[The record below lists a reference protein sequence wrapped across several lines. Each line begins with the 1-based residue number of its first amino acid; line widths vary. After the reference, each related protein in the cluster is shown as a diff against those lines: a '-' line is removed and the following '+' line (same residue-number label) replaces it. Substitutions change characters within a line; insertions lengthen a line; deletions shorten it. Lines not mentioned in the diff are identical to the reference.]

1 MPYIDITPPPGLRA
15 AGTKYQSK
23 GYYRTSDLVRWEAG
37 ALRPIGGWRNR
48 ADTLLTGVSRAVITW
63 SDNDNQS
70 WIGVGTHSN
79 LYTITRGGAVD
90 DITPAGFTAGRVNS
104 VSGGGYGSGPYGSG
118 IYGAPTADSTNV
130 LPASVWSLDT
140 FGENLVGVM
149 DSDGTIYEWTPGT
162 AAALEVAN
170 APTASAILTTAE
182 GILMA
187 FAADGNPRLAKWSGL
202 QNNTDWTP
210 TATNQAR
217 EQLVQTQG
225 ELMCGKRVAGANL
238 ILTDEGAFKASYV
251 GPPFV
256 YLFDRVGSGC
266 GVISRQCVAVTQTGA
281 FWMGRN
287 GFFQYNGFV
296 QPLPCDIQDAIF
308 SDFNQQ
314 QKAKVS
320 VVLVADSNEI
330 WWLYPSSSS
339 IECDSVVV
347 FNYLE
352 GTWMT
357 HRLSRTAGT
366 GSNGAFQYPI
376 MVSPVGVV
384 YDHEVGDYRDD
395 RPSTVRTGPMEIGSG
410 DNVVMLKRFIPDER
424 NEGSVD
430 VTFYGRAWP
439 NTPDM
444 VFGPYDA
451 TSPADMR
458 ATARQME
465 IEYVSLPNEDFRI
478 GNFRFE
484 VQSGGK
490 R

>member
-1 MPYIDITPPPGLRA
+1 MPYIDVTPPPGLRA
-15 AGTKYQSK
+15 AGTQYQSK

-37 ALRPIGGWRNR
+37 ALRPIGGWRSR
-48 ADTLLTGVSRAVITW
+48 ADTLLSGVARAVITW

-70 WIGVGTHSN
+70 WIGVGTHTN
-79 LYTITRGGAVD
+79 LYAITRGGAVD
-90 DITPAGFTAGRVNS
+90 DITPPGFVPGRVNS
-104 VSGGGYGSGPYGSG
+104 VSGGGYGSGLYGSG
-118 IYGAPTADSTNV
+118 IYGAPTADATNV

-149 DSDGTIYEWTPGT
+149 DSEEIIYQWAPGDPT
-162 AAALEVAN
+162 ALEVTE
-170 APTASAILTTAE
+170 APSARALLTTAE

-187 FAADGNPRLAKWSGL
+187 FAADGNPRLARWSGL
-202 QNNTDWTP
+202 QNITDWTP

-217 EQLVQTQG
+217 DQLVQTQG

-238 ILTDEGAFKASYV
+238 ILTDEGAFRATYV

-256 YLFDRVGSGC
+256 YTFDRVGSGC
-266 GVISRQCVAVTQTGA
+266 GVISRQCVAVTQTA
-281 FWMGRN
+281 AYWMGRN

-296 QPLPCDIQDAIF
+296 QPLPCDIQDVIF

-314 QKAKVS
+314 QNAKVS
-320 VVLVADSNEI
+320 VVLVADSNEV
-330 WWLYPSSSS
+330 WWFYPSQASL
-339 IECDSVVV
+339 ECDSAVV

-352 GTWMT
+352 GTWVT
-357 HRLSRTAGT
+357 HKLDRTAGT
-366 GSNGAFQYPI
+366 GSNGSFQYPI
-376 MVSPVGVV
+376 MVSPTGVV
-384 YDHEVGDYRDD
+384 YDHEVGDFRDD
-395 RPSTVRTGPMEIGSG
+395 RPSTVRTGPMEIGTG
-410 DNVVMLKRFIPDER
+410 DRVVMLKRFIPDER
-424 NEGSVD
+424 NAGSVD

-444 VFGPYDA
+444 TFGPYDA

-465 IEYVSLPNEDFRI
+465 IEYVSTPNTDFRI

-484 VQSGGK
+484 VQPGGK